1 MPNWEEEAHDDD
13 QHGYGYM
20 VGATLPA
27 LLLTI
32 NEFILLQSNYHQQG
46 GGIGITLA
54 EGMPTWQECI
64 MQMLYAYKQYIM
76 YIH

>member
-32 NEFILLQSNYHQQG
+32 NEFILLQSNYHHPQG
-46 GGIGITLA
+46 G
-54 EGMPTWQECI
+54 
-64 MQMLYAYKQYIM
+64 
-76 YIH
+76 H